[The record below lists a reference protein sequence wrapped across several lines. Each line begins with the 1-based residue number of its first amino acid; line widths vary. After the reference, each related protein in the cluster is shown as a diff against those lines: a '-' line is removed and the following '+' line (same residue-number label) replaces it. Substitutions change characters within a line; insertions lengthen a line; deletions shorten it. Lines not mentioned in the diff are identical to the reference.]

1 MKYYY
6 QVEGDLRNNIG
17 DVLQGMVAK
26 AFLPEDALVA
36 DREALEDM
44 DKTQE
49 ALLLANGWY
58 MHSYDKFPPPPNV
71 KPVYVS
77 VHVAKA
83 TFLNHKRVRDHF
95 KQHAPIGCRDQKT
108 LKLFLGWGIP
118 AYYSGCLTT
127 TTRQRAPINNTGQ
140 GEVLL
145 VDNIDTPVPDDVVAK
160 LEQLLGTSLIR
171 ISHDPE
177 NIEGSIEE
185 YAERCEAHMD
195 YLLDRYCKARLI
207 ITTKIHCALPCL
219 GMGANVILIHH
230 NPVETRLAPVAEV
243 MDILS
248 YQDILSATELVRP
261 QVKHEALKTRQ
272 EFLSHICRSSV
283 AMGHNMLQKP
293 DSEEFAKIKK
303 SSYSKARLYRFAIV
317 VLCKLGLAS
326 DTMKK
331 VYGTSI

>member
-6 QVEGDLRNNIG
+6 QVEGDIRNNIG

-26 AFLPEDALVA
+26 AFLPEGCKVA
-36 DREALEDM
+36 DREALADIDQSED
-44 DKTQE
+44 

-58 MHSYDKFPPPPNV
+58 MHGYDKFPPPANV

-77 VHVAKA
+77 VHIAKA
-83 TFLNHKRVRDHF
+83 TFLNVKRVRDHF
-95 KQHAPIGCRDQKT
+95 RQHAPIGCRDQKT

-127 TTRQRAPINNTGQ
+127 TTRQRAPINNSGE

-145 VDNIDTPVPDDVVAK
+145 VDNIDTPVPENVTAK
-160 LEQLLGTSLIR
+160 LEQLLGTKLVR

-177 NIEGSIEE
+177 NVEGNIEE
-185 YAERCEAHMD
+185 YAERCEKHMD
-195 YLLDRYCKARLI
+195 YLLSRYCNARLI

-230 NPVETRLAPVAEV
+230 NPSETRLAPVAEV

-248 YQDILSATELVRP
+248 YNDILSATELVRP

-272 EFLSHICRSSV
+272 EFLSKICRSSV
-283 AMGHNMLQKP
+283 EKGYNMVQQP
-293 DSEEFAKIKK
+293 DTEEFKKIKSK
-303 SSYSKARLYRFAIV
+303 SIFQAKFYRLV
-317 VLCKLGLAS
+317 VSTLLKTGLA
-326 DTMKK
+326 TEIVKK
-331 VYGTSI
+331 VYGSSN